1 MTFNQIEKDTNCVC
15 IKDAFED
22 FQGVYARKINKKGA
36 TPKERDFKSYWE
48 GGKRPDD
55 ETDCNLT
62 CRYKGVSI
70 NPWNTATKN
79 FVQELFTESVRISP
93 KHKKKI
99 CIFKLAAE
107 GGRYRHTP
115 IEGNEDHHDLMKS
128 DQFSME
134 SILLQ
139 EMIAIDV

>member
-1 MTFNQIEKDTNCVC
+1 MTFNDLQIDTDCDC

-22 FQGVYARKINKKGA
+22 FEGLYARKMNKKG
-36 TPKERDFKSYWE
+36 TEPKARDFKSYWE
-48 GGKRPDD
+48 SGKRPTD
-55 ETDCNLT
+55 EKNCDAT
-62 CRYKGVSI
+62 CRYKGVSV
-70 NPWNTATKN
+70 NPWNEKTKS
-79 FVQELFTESVRISP
+79 FVQELFTESVRIAP

-107 GGRYRHTP
+107 GGAFRHTP
-115 IEGNEDHHDLMKS
+115 VEGNEDHHDLMKS
-128 DQFSME
+128 DQFSVE